1 MEKQVKEITLYRTN
15 LVIGDPDEEG
25 LLSEETKVNR
35 VILNEDGHEI
45 ERITYNAYG
54 EPEERVIIKW
64 ENGHPVEEQLELE
77 GEIAERTTREFD
89 DKGRIV
95 KEFRHYLEGG
105 TDEIR
110 YIYEN
115 DLLIMKQSIDS
126 DGDEGEK
133 HYWTYEDGLLVKEES
148 FDADGEPEMRK
159 NYIYAENGRL
169 DETIELQISNDG
181 ESKLVSVMDEAGNIV
196 LEKRYDTRGNL
207 IARNT
212 ITIGENGRPAL
223 MEEETVRGKSV
234 VHLEYDGQ
242 GNNVLY
248 REETAD
254 GNLLTLITRTFDT
267 EGRNT
272 GSEVKTEPQA
282 QRPGQHYHLRYEY
295 NFYE

>member
-1 MEKQVKEITLYRTN
+1 MLFRSKQT
-15 LVIGDPDEEG
+15 
-25 LLSEETKVNR
+25 
-35 VILNEDGHEI
+35 
-45 ERITYNAYG
+45 
-54 EPEERVIIKW
+54 
-64 ENGHPVEEQLELE
+64 
-77 GEIAERTTREFD
+77 
-89 DKGRIV
+89 
-95 KEFRHYLEGG
+95 
-105 TDEIR
+105 
-110 YIYEN
+110 
-115 DLLIMKQSIDS
+115 IDS
-126 DGDEGEK
+126 NGDEGEK

-169 DETIELQISNDG
+169 DETIELQISYDG

-282 QRPGQHYHLRYEY
+282 QRPGQHYRLRYEY

>member
-115 DLLIMKQSIDS
+115 DLLIMKQTIDS

-282 QRPGQHYHLRYEY
+282 QRPGQHYRLRYEY

>member
-15 LVIGDPDEEG
+15 LVIGDPEEEG
-25 LLSEETKVNR
+25 LISEETIVNR

-115 DLLIMKQSIDS
+115 DLLIMKQTIDS

-282 QRPGQHYHLRYEY
+282 QRPGQHYRLRYEY

>member
-115 DLLIMKQSIDS
+115 DLLIMKQTIDS
-126 DGDEGEK
+126 NGDEGEK

-282 QRPGQHYHLRYEY
+282 QRPGQHYRLRYEY